1 MNSENQ
7 SFTPMWQKF
16 SSTVKALIIGVLT
29 LALLIPSI
37 FVQNLIDERQNRNQQ
52 VLDDITNQWSGSQL
66 INGPVL
72 VIPYRSYEKYT
83 DTAKQVNV
91 RETIGKLY
99 ILPEHL
105 NYKAATK
112 SQKLHKGIFYA
123 AVYNANV
130 NVNGDFGKIDL
141 TGMQISPAQ
150 LLPERAYL
158 LFGISDTKG
167 LKSLPE
173 INFSGQKITTRPAF
187 NDTLFENTM
196 QAAFNATGLLE
207 KSGKFNYT
215 LQIKGSNELRFLTL
229 GKATTAQI
237 SGNWA
242 SPLFDGSVAADSRK
256 IDTSGFIAKWHTLN
270 LGQTFPQQ
278 WVNVDNVFGN
288 KQKVSESSFGVKMT
302 IPVDDYQKT
311 MRSSKYAILII
322 LLTFVA
328 LFLTEII
335 TRAPIHTFNYLLVG
349 AAMVVF
355 YILLLSFAEQMGF
368 NFSYAIA
375 AVATV
380 GLISWFIASLLKNG
394 KVAGLL
400 TFILSIFYLFVFVI
414 IQLEDLALL
423 VGSVTLFVIIAI
435 LMYFS
440 RKINWDNQ

>member
-1 MNSENQ
+1 MNSDNQ
-7 SFTPMWQKF
+7 SPMPTWQKF
-16 SSTVKALIIGVLT
+16 SSTIKAVIIGGLT

-37 FVQNLIDERQNRNQQ
+37 FVQNLIDERQNRNQE
-52 VLDDITNQWSGSQL
+52 VLNDISNQWSGSQL

-72 VIPYRSYEKYT
+72 VIPYRSFEKYV
-83 DTAKQVNV
+83 DTSKHVNV

-99 ILPEHL
+99 VLPEHL
-105 NYKAATK
+105 NYKASTK
-112 SQKLHKGIFYA
+112 SEKRHKGIFYA
-123 AVYNANV
+123 AVYNADI

-141 TGMQISPAQ
+141 TGMQISPTQ

-158 LFGISDTKG
+158 LFGLSDTKG

-173 INFSGQKITTRPAF
+173 INIGGQKTTTRPAF

-207 KSGKFNYT
+207 KSGQFNYT
-215 LQIKGSNELRFLTL
+215 LQIKGSNELRFLPL
-229 GKATTAQI
+229 GKATTAEV
-237 SGNWA
+237 SGNWT
-242 SPLFDGSVAADSRK
+242 SPSFDGSVSADNHK
-256 IDTSGFIAKWHTLN
+256 VDTSGFTAKWHTLN

-278 WVNVDNVFGN
+278 WVNVDNIFGN
-288 KQKVSESSFGVKMT
+288 KEKVSEASFGVKMI

-311 MRSSKYAILII
+311 MRTSKYAILII

-335 TRAPIHTFNYLLVG
+335 TRTSIHTFNYLLVG

-355 YILLLSFAEQMGF
+355 YILLLSFAEQVGF
-368 NFSYAIA
+368 NISYAIA

-400 TFILSIFYLFVFVI
+400 TFILSVFYVFVFVI

-423 VGSVTLFVIIAI
+423 VGSVTLFAIIAI